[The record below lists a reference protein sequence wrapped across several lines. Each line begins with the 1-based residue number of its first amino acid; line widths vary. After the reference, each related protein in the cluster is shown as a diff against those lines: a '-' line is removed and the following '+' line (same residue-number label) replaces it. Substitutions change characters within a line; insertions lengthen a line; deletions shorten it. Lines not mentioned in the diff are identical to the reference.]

1 VKPDWLRFIF
11 LYSPDFGSVF
21 ALLALRRFISNTRAS
36 ARAKPR
42 VLPLPLADRAAVVP
56 NSEAG
61 AGMAALIIEWVA
73 RGCSGLAAARIGV
86 DWVRLTEK

>member
-1 VKPDWLRFIF
+1 LVTFHFFVLSR
-11 LYSPDFGSVF
+11 FGSVF

-56 NSEAG
+56 NGEAG

-73 RGCSGLAAARIGV
+73 RGCSGLAAA
-86 DWVRLTEK
+86 